1 MNPLTKVSSM
11 WPRGQFHVPLIAGTY
26 CATNEKQE
34 VELNVLKS
42 QLGAH
47 YAILKIIAGL
57 TVAELFAYAGSTL
70 VRDWRLVRLHN
81 AAHAFYANE
90 VRRAKQL
97 ARENT
102 KYSLNPA
109 HRQEDGG
116 SGGGGGDALAILR
129 GRGGGGGGG
138 VGGGDT
144 GGNDPRAAG
153 VMAGT
158 TRTMTT
164 VGEEKEGD
172 EDGEDEEDTWT
183 IFVDQASG
191 CQYRVNVRTAE
202 TLWCLDGEDDE
213 KGDEERNET
222 RQDESACQQQQDAEY
237 DSQPSKDTEDDGTQ
251 NKSNPVFRRQR
262 KRPNTKFDSR
272 NERLLR
278 LMSPS
283 LEREVRRSTRNIPR
297 DKEEEK
303 EQEMIEFMQTVDE
316 AEARDRSSGSG
327 SGSGAGGEYG
337 GGGGGGGGGDGSGG
351 GGGGGSVGGGGGSG
365 DGGDG
370 GEGGG
375 SGDGGG
381 SGEGDNSALR
391 APSGVKA
398 PTSIAVLTN
407 MSRFKR
413 LFYVVASLAVVM
425 DSLTAMGY
433 TAAADKD
440 RCVPLRL
447 CNLKFRNQT
456 DMCVRGN

>member
-1 MNPLTKVSSM
+1 
-11 WPRGQFHVPLIAGTY
+11 
-26 CATNEKQE
+26 
-34 VELNVLKS
+34 VLKS

-70 VRDWRLVRLHN
+70 IRDWRLVRLHN

-116 SGGGGGDALAILR
+116 GGGDALAILR

-138 VGGGDT
+138 GGDT

-153 VMAGT
+153 VMAET

-172 EDGEDEEDTWT
+172 EDEEKDEEDTWT

-191 CQYRVNVRTAE
+191 CQYRVNARTAE
-202 TLWCLDGEDDE
+202 TLWCLDEEEDE
-213 KGDEERNET
+213 KHDEERNET
-222 RQDESACQQQQDAEY
+222 RQDESACQQQQDDDY
-237 DSQPSKDTEDDGTQ
+237 DLQPSKDTEDDGTQ

-283 LEREVRRSTRNIPR
+283 LEREVRRSTRNIPG
-297 DKEEEK
+297 DKEEGK
-303 EQEMIEFMQTVDE
+303 EQEMIEFMQTVDK

-327 SGSGAGGEYG
+327 SGSAGGEYG
-337 GGGGGGGGGDGSGG
+337 GGGGSGGDGSGG
-351 GGGGGSVGGGGGSG
+351 ERGGGSVGGGGGSG
-365 DGGDG
+365 EGGEGGDG
-370 GEGGG
+370 GGG
-375 SGDGGG
+375 DN
-381 SGEGDNSALR
+381 NSALR

-413 LFYVVASLAVVM
+413 LFYVVASLAVVV

-456 DMCVRGN
+456 DICVRGN